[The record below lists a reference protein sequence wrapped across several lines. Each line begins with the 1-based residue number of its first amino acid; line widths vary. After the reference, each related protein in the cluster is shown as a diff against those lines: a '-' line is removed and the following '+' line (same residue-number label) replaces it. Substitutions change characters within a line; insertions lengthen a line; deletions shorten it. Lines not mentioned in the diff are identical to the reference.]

1 MGHPGLPLY
10 VVICLGAV
18 LLGVQTWAADPETPT
33 KYILELSTETTALP
47 FTLEIPDIPGMP
59 KIPKLE
65 EMFKPQRLV
74 TGRAV
79 YPHEPVPPIFVTVP
93 KDLGLPGNKLEL
105 QVPRS
110 LPGEGT
116 PGGEAPPEGKKP
128 EKQELEVRLY
138 WHPDV
143 AEGPAVEEFTLDPAT
158 MPEVPEGDLP
168 APPALYKEMLAE
180 MGRTASGTANV
191 EKERA
196 VGQGDY
202 TLNTGKLT
210 IPLAGFLPVLN
221 VTSPAKLAEAN
232 LPEGVEL
239 KWNPVPGARG
249 FIVHAMSMTREGN
262 KSTIIRWVSTLQ
274 KPPERVQDDYE
285 QATTIADDL
294 ANGILLPPETVSC
307 KVPAGIF
314 PEKPG
319 MFMLD
324 VMAIG
329 NDFYDQARGVTLV
342 GKIRAKWSG
351 MTMGEMPEMPDMPD
365 MPEEEEGGE
374 G

>member
-1 MGHPGLPLY
+1 MRQARLPLSAATL
-10 VVICLGAV
+10 LGAIV
-18 LLGVQTWAADPETPT
+18 LGAQTWAADPETPT
-33 KYILELSTETTALP
+33 KYVLELSTETTALP
-47 FTLEIPDIPGMP
+47 FTLTLPDIPGLP
-59 KIPKLE
+59 KIPGLE

-105 QVPRS
+105 QVPQTM
-110 LPGEGT
+110 PGEGL
-116 PGGEAPPEGKKP
+116 PGGEAPPAGEKP

-143 AEGPAVEEFTLDPAT
+143 AEGPVVEEFTLDPAA
-158 MPEVPEGDLP
+158 MPEGMDTPMP
-168 APPALYKEMLAE
+168 APPTMYKEMLAE

-191 EKERA
+191 EKEKV
-196 VGQGDY
+196 VGKGDY

-210 IPLAGFLPVLN
+210 IPLAGFLPVLK
-221 VTSPAKLAEAN
+221 VTSPAKLAEVN
-232 LPEGVEL
+232 LPEGIEL
-239 KWNPVPGARG
+239 KWDPVPGARG
-249 FIVHAMSMTREGN
+249 FIVHAMSMTREGH

-274 KPPERVQDDYE
+274 KPPERVQDDYQ

-314 PEKPG
+314 PEKPD

-351 MTMGEMPEMPDMPD
+351 MTMGEMPEMPEMPA
-365 MPEEEEGGE
+365 EEGEGE
-374 G
+374 E